1 MSTMN
6 SYKKSTF
13 PFFESICVFDGNIL
27 YPTQH
32 EVRYKRTYINTYG
45 KKPMRPLLEK
55 DCLPLSFPK
64 GKLKLKIAYNAV
76 NKICEFAPYDY
87 RPIQRLQCVEAPYL
101 NYKHKYTD
109 RKALDTLLQYQGK
122 ADDVLILQDG
132 WVRDSSYT
140 NICFWD
146 GIKWFTPATP
156 LLEGTVRQR
165 LLDEKKIFAVPIH
178 TNDFQNYTGFK
189 LINALRSFEQESLI
203 RIQNILLPV

>member
-1 MSTMN
+1 
-6 SYKKSTF
+6 
-13 PFFESICVFDGNIL
+13 
-27 YPTQH
+27 
-32 EVRYKRTYINTYG
+32 
-45 KKPMRPLLEK
+45 MRPLLEK
-55 DCLPLSFPK
+55 DCSPLSFPK

-140 NICFWD
+140 NICFWG

-156 LLEGTVRQR
+156 LLEGTARQR
-165 LLDEKKIFAVPIH
+165 
-178 TNDFQNYTGFK
+178 
-189 LINALRSFEQESLI
+189 
-203 RIQNILLPV
+203 